1 MLGGESPGLEL
12 TQLHLACGRIVG
24 SARSIVEA
32 HGFGVPE
39 GPHEHPWTQDYMR
52 EAVKVYAEALPVSYQ
67 RDVASLFRRSG
78 ETMAEVSIPAA
89 LAEDWLIVRQYLAN
103 ASDALE
109 RQLAAQPESAPS
121 QPASSPEID
130 DHEPVVVRFDRLA
143 GLTTSAGAR
152 RLEQAALAV
161 QGEIGGRADVP
172 LDEEHLRLLRAVAS
186 GAAIADLAVEF
197 GYSRRSMY
205 RELAKLWRALG
216 VSGRVQGVRK
226 AAAKGLL
233 D

>member
-1 MLGGESPGLEL
+1 MLGGESLSLPL
-12 TQLHLACGRIVG
+12 THLHLACGRIVS

-32 HGFGVPE
+32 HCFGVLE
-39 GPHEHPWTQDYMR
+39 GPHGHPWTTDYMS

-78 ETMAEVSIPAA
+78 ETMAEVSIPA
-89 LAEDWLIVRQYLAN
+89 
-103 ASDALE
+103 SDALE

-121 QPASSPEID
+121 QPATSPEID

-152 RLEQAALAV
+152 QLEQAALAV
-161 QGEIGGRADVP
+161 QGEVDGRAAVP
-172 LDEEHLRLLRAVAS
+172 LDEEHMRLLRAVAS

-216 VSGRVQGVRK
+216 VSGRVQGVRR
-226 AAAKGLL
+226 AAAEGLL

>member
-1 MLGGESPGLEL
+1 MPGGESLSLAL
-12 TQLHLACGRIVG
+12 TQLHLACGRIVS

-32 HGFGVPE
+32 HRFGVPE
-39 GPHEHPWTQDYMR
+39 GPHGQPWTTDYMR

-67 RDVASLFRRSG
+67 RDIASLFRQCV
-78 ETMAEVSIPAA
+78 ETMAEASIPAA
-89 LAEDWLIVRQYLAN
+89 LAEDWLIARQYMAN
-103 ASDALE
+103 ASEALE
-109 RQLAAQPESAPS
+109 RHLAAQPGSAPS
-121 QPASSPEID
+121 QLPTSPEID

-161 QGEIGGRADVP
+161 QGEVGDRAAVP
-172 LDEEHLRLLRAVAS
+172 LDEEHMRLLRAVAS

-205 RELAKLWRALG
+205 RELAKLWRTLG
-216 VSGRVQGVRK
+216 VSGRVQGVRR
-226 AAAKGLL
+226 AAAEGLL